1 MGTDNHILNVRNFC
15 TIITETTPVQ
25 RRLILKHLTRTQC
38 VYLKEIALN
47 ILTNQIVSFS
57 LADRKY
63 LKTNILE
70 VKKLA
75 SHSIC
80 LDIKKKII
88 EKRHLLIKK
97 LCLIALHYFEKALL
111 RE

>member
-1 MGTDNHILNVRNFC
+1 MGADNHTQTIKKFC
-15 TIITETTPVQ
+15 TIITETTPIQ
-25 RRLILKHLTRTQC
+25 RRLILKNITRTQC

-47 ILTNQIVSFS
+47 ILTNQVLVFS
-57 LADRKY
+57 ESDRRY
-63 LKTNILE
+63 LRGNILE

-80 LDIKKKII
+80 LDEKKKII

-97 LCLIALHYFEKALL
+97 LCLIVSKYLDKEH
-111 RE
+111 